1 MTKVSLIAILIS
13 IAVANIA
20 LVAVVAITLN
30 ISEFS
35 KPAILSF
42 MYLHG
47 LLTLSVHTCYWATLL
62 YREEKASTN

>member
-1 MTKVSLIAILIS
+1 MTKVSMMTILIS

-20 LVAVVAITLN
+20 LVAVCAITLN